1 MGNVVGNVVGMSWA
15 RCGLVTTWAR
25 LASGR
30 QQSLPVANSLMA
42 YDDESPKLAC
52 VDNLLCSGVC

>member
-25 LASGR
+25 LANGR
-30 QQSLPVANSLMA
+30 QPSLPVANSLMA